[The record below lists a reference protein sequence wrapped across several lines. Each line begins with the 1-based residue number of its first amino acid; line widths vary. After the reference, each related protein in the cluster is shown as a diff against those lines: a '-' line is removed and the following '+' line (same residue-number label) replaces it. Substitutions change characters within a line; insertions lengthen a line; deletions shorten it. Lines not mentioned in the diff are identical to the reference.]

1 MVEAGFAVNVD
12 KTVENR
18 FILNPTNEVVLN
30 ADILYSVEHSV
41 IHIGIE
47 DVKAIIDTAEN
58 VIILSGNALG
68 KMSIADAI
76 EDVILHS
83 CSVAQGYDL
92 FTADKVLVQISY
104 GRTHPMF
111 VAEAADVVQFAE
123 MFPSTTSFIWGVAED
138 DRNEDE
144 RTVRIMASNLKKK
157 NN

>member
-1 MVEAGFAVNVD
+1 M
-12 KTVENR
+12 ENR

-30 ADILYSVEHSV
+30 ADKHYSVEHSV

-58 VIILSGNALG
+58 VIILCGNALG
-68 KMSIADAI
+68 KISTADAI
-76 EDVILHS
+76 EDAILHS

-92 FTADKVLVQISY
+92 FTADRVLIQIRY
-104 GRTHPMF
+104 GRTHPMLA
-111 VAEAADVVQFAE
+111 AEVADVVQFAE
-123 MFPSTTSFIWGVAED
+123 MFPSMTTFIWGMAED

-144 RTVRIMASNLKKK
+144 REVRIMASNLKKR